1 MFSYGVVDD
10 SMRRELK
17 NMKMNIEWKGWM
29 AALLAFAAAAAFAVS
44 GKEMRRLP
52 APEFADTEVTAH
64 HRLDQTGGGVRTLD
78 FWLSFDGTPSNNVEV
93 AFGTDADADGRLAP
107 QETDVVIGWECG
119 RYFVERFRT
128 GERIEDDGVGTNG
141 VARTLDWH
149 YRVGK
154 DRVEFKSFTA
164 TNETGV
170 AFTDL
175 SATRPEWLYGRD
187 WNLMRMTARGVDVQ
201 NERFFVDIQF
211 KGFVMT
217 LR

>member
-1 MFSYGVVDD
+1 
-10 SMRRELK
+10 
-17 NMKMNIEWKGWM
+17 MKMNIEWKGWL
-29 AALLAFAAAAAFAVS
+29 AAMLAFASVAVFAVS

-128 GERIEDDGVGTNG
+128 GERVEEDGVGTNG
-141 VARTLDWH
+141 IARTLDWH

-154 DRVEFKSFTA
+154 DRVEFKAFTV

-170 AFTDL
+170 AF
-175 SATRPEWLYGRD
+175 AEIGR
-187 WNLMRMTARGVDVQ
+187 AHV
-201 NERFFVDIQF
+201 
-211 KGFVMT
+211 
-217 LR
+217 

>member
-1 MFSYGVVDD
+1 
-10 SMRRELK
+10 
-17 NMKMNIEWKGWM
+17 MKMNIEWKGWM

>member
-1 MFSYGVVDD
+1 
-10 SMRRELK
+10 
-17 NMKMNIEWKGWM
+17 MKMSVEWKGWM
-29 AALLAFAAAAAFAVS
+29 AAMLAFAVAAVFAVS

-78 FWLSFDGTPSNNVEV
+78 FWLSFDGTPSNNIEV

-128 GERIEDDGVGTNG
+128 GERIEEDGIGTNG

-201 NERFFVDIQF
+201 NERFFVDIQL

>member
-1 MFSYGVVDD
+1 
-10 SMRRELK
+10 
-17 NMKMNIEWKGWM
+17 MKMNIEWKGWM

-128 GERIEDDGVGTNG
+128 GERIEEDGIGTNG

>member
-1 MFSYGVVDD
+1 M
-10 SMRRELK
+10 K
-17 NMKMNIEWKGWM
+17 NMKMNIEWKGWL
-29 AALLAFAAAAAFAVS
+29 AAMLAFASVAVFAVS

-128 GERIEDDGVGTNG
+128 GERVEEDGVGTNG
-141 VARTLDWH
+141 IARTLDWH

-154 DRVEFKSFTA
+154 DKVEFKAFTV

-170 AFTDL
+170 AFADL
-175 SATRPEWLYGRD
+175 SVARPEWLYGRD